1 MVEPRTTT
9 HCGLHGVVVVA
20 LALSLTNT
28 TSAGRLGVSMS
39 AVVGFTG
46 NLSYFMV
53 FWTQLETSL
62 GAIARVMNFEKTTIP
77 EDKEQETF
85 IPGEDWPRN
94 GAIEFKN
101 VSASYG

>member
-1 MVEPRTTT
+1 MV
-9 HCGLHGVVVVA
+9 VVVVA
-20 LALSLTNT
+20 LALNLTHT
-28 TSAGRLGVSMS
+28 TSPGRLGVSMS
-39 AVVGFTG
+39 AAVGFSG
-46 NLSYFMV
+46 SLSYLMM

-62 GAIARVMNFEKTTIP
+62 GAIARVMNFEKTTIA

-85 IPGEDWPRN
+85 NPGDDWPKN